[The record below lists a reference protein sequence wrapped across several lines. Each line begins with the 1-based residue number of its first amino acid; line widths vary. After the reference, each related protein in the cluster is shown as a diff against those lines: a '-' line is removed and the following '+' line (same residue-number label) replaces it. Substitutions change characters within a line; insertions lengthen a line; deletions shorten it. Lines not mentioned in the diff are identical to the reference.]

1 MAPKKSKTSKRHRT
15 AQESRKRLCL
25 YLLLILIIGGLGCW
39 ISLFQYWRESNWDR
53 FYAFLGSMGTFAI
66 SVTCMA
72 FADLL
77 LVEEEDY
84 RGTRALGLFLLMA
97 VSGILGAVAVFVQ
110 IPAMLW
116 VAVISVVGALFEWWL
131 VHRKDPTFAADPSP
145 DSALGG
151 NAAI

>member
-1 MAPKKSKTSKRHRT
+1 MPPKKSKTSTRRRT
-15 AQESRKRLCL
+15 SQESRKRLCL
-25 YLLLILIIGGLGCW
+25 YLFLILIIGGLGCW
-39 ISLFQYWRESNWDR
+39 ISLFQHWQEPKWDR

-84 RGTRALGLFLLMA
+84 RGTRALALFLLMA
-97 VSGILGAVAVFVQ
+97 VSGILGAVAVIVQ

-116 VAVISVVGALFEWWL
+116 VAIISVVGALLEWLL
-131 VHRKDPTFAADPSP
+131 VHQKDPTFAADPP
-145 DSALGG
+145 AVAALGG
-151 NAAI
+151 DVDV